1 MTISAETATYL
12 ESFKY
17 LDSKDPLKKF
27 RKRFYIPK
35 DESGNP
41 FVYLCG
47 NSLGLQPDT
56 AEQYVQDE
64 MNAWKQLGVDAH
76 LKAKRPW
83 LPYHEL
89 LTSNSAELVG
99 ARDAEVVVMN
109 SLTVNLH
116 LMLVSFYRPQ
126 KNKFKILIENNTFPS
141 DKYAVASQARFHGFD
156 PDEAI
161 CELTPSSGQMTL
173 SKEEV
178 LENIKKQSI
187 L

>member
-1 MTISAETATYL
+1 MTISAETATHL
-12 ESFKY
+12 ESFEY

-89 LTSNSAELVG
+89 LTSHSAEIVG
-99 ARDAEVVVMN
+99 GLDKEVVVMA
-109 SLTVNLH
+109 
-116 LMLVSFYRPQ
+116 VSQNEHCFQYASDELQ
-126 KNKFKILIENNTFPS
+126 YDIWVSEYFANNR
-141 DKYAVASQARFHGFD
+141 DV
-156 PDEAI
+156 
-161 CELTPSSGQMTL
+161 
-173 SKEEV
+173 
-178 LENIKKQSI
+178 
-187 L
+187 